1 MLLAR
6 SEDMKHVLWVLVSFA
21 FSSCSMQPRVM
32 FWYGSEQEGVADTTW
47 LGEAEWDGETRT
59 RGESAQSFDITL
71 AVVPGPMLR
80 LEPTN
85 NRVYWHV
92 GGKLQDA
99 PRTVDGSRTYLLA
112 TIRPAP
118 RAGRLLA
125 CTVRIIGGPLTGCVV
140 RIKPSEW
147 VNKSDEPSY
156 AVFELPESVHL
167 NPGYVPF
174 RVVDFAG
181 K

>member
-1 MLLAR
+1 
-6 SEDMKHVLWVLVSFA
+6 MKHVLFVLVSLAFA
-21 FSSCSMQPRVM
+21 SCSMQPRVM

-47 LGEAEWDGETRT
+47 LGDAKWDGKTSQRAWQ
-59 RGESAQSFDITL
+59 AQDFDITL

-80 LEPTN
+80 LEPTK

-92 GGKLQDA
+92 AGRLQDA
-99 PRTVDGSRTYLLA
+99 PGTVDGSRTYLLA

-118 RAGRLLA
+118 GAGRLLA

-140 RIKPSEW
+140 QIKPSEW
-147 VNKSDEPSY
+147 VERVDQPSH
-156 AVFELPESVHL
+156 AVFVLPESVHL

-174 RVVDFAG
+174 RVVDFAA